1 MKRSMVLSIVIGSL
15 ILVLSLGGA
24 NAYQHS
30 QVKQAQQQ
38 ITRLQQQKR
47 QVSQQLTKTNQQK
60 QLLST
65 QIDSYKTYQ
74 NNKDK
79 SSAELS
85 FNTVVTK
92 FFDVMNNFKPK
103 TYGQRKDGVKD
114 LISDKLYQQYF
125 SNKGTYGDSNSV
137 SAKLNQLNLYTQ
149 SKQGGQNM
157 KGLAVV
163 SYQSKSGDNDW
174 QKATVLYQV
183 TFDTTTNRITAVQNL
198 GSSFKASDLN

>member
-1 MKRSMVLSIVIGSL
+1 MKRSVVLSVVIGSF
-15 ILVLSLGGA
+15 ILVMSLGA

-30 QVKQAQQQ
+30 QIKQAQQQ
-38 ITRLQQQKR
+38 ISRLQQQKR
-47 QVSQQLTKTNQQK
+47 QVSRQLTKTNQQK
-60 QLLST
+60 QLLSA

-79 SSAELS
+79 SQAELS

-92 FFDVMNNFKPK
+92 FFEVMNNFKPK
-103 TYGQRKDGVKD
+103 TYGQRKDGVKG

-149 SKQGGQNM
+149 SKQGQSM

-183 TFDTTTNRITAVQNL
+183 TFDTTTDRITAVQNL
-198 GSSFKASDLN
+198 GSGFKASDLN

>member
-1 MKRSMVLSIVIGSL
+1 MKRSMVLSVVIGSL
-15 ILVLSLGGA
+15 ILVLSLGA

-38 ITRLQQQKR
+38 ITRIQQQKR

-60 QLLST
+60 KLLST

-103 TYGQRKDGVKD
+103 TYGQRKDGVKN

-125 SNKGTYGDSNSV
+125 SNKGTYGDSN
-137 SAKLNQLNLYTQ
+137 TFPI
-149 SKQGGQNM
+149 
-157 KGLAVV
+157 KGLMAIAIVFQP
-163 SYQSKSGDNDW
+163 S
-174 QKATVLYQV
+174 
-183 TFDTTTNRITAVQNL
+183 
-198 GSSFKASDLN
+198 